1 MDVTRGAIN
10 QLVRMPDKQR
20 DPGSVKPVLQVL
32 KIIPV
37 GSQQQRYRVSAYYKQ
52 SFVFQFTGKSL
63 FTISLFS
70 SLCTQVILSD
80 GVNHAQG
87 MLATTHN
94 DRCINGDLI
103 ENSLIRINECISNWI
118 QEKNVIIVINFDI
131 VNTHYGQKI
140 GTPVDLGLKKSDILA
155 SAPPQPNNMGHI
167 RPSGNYNSNPS
178 VSTQNAY
185 GNVRGGG
192 GSNPY
197 NSAPIVHSNNSHDA
211 RYTPIAGLNMYQNRW
226 TIKARV
232 TKKDD
237 IRTWQNAKGEGQLFS
252 AELLDSSMDIR
263 CTFFRE
269 AVDKFYPLL
278 EEDKVYTFSGGRLKA
293 ANMQYNTCKSSFECT
308 FDQNAEIHLV
318 EDTGEIIQQN
328 YEFVNISQLESIEAG
343 KFVDIIGVIKNASE
357 AMTLT
362 SKRTG
367 KELLKAELVVG
378 DDSGAEVTCTVWG
391 EKAKT
396 VAQEMSANPVVS
408 FRRAK
413 VGDYG
418 GRTLSSNQ
426 YQIQPRVPETQR
438 ILNWWNAG
446 GSSSTARSLSS
457 TGGGGGRFPT
467 FEERKPISAIKTEQL
482 GYTSAEKPDY
492 ISFKGTFSFLKS
504 DKEGGAWYTACPR
517 AEEPCKNRFKV
528 NQQSDGQYYCEK
540 CNGTFSNC
548 MRKFIFSGTFSDD
561 SSTTWV
567 SLFNEQAETLFKG
580 MTADQMWETM
590 ESGNNGQDDYDNLFK
605 RSNFTDWIL
614 NCKVK
619 QEMMNDEMRIKTSIT
634 SLHPVDYAKEG
645 RSLFNSL
652 ISMQQ

>member
-1 MDVTRGAIN
+1 
-10 QLVRMPDKQR
+10 
-20 DPGSVKPVLQVL
+20 
-32 KIIPV
+32 
-37 GSQQQRYRVSAYYKQ
+37 
-52 SFVFQFTGKSL
+52 
-63 FTISLFS
+63 
-70 SLCTQVILSD
+70 
-80 GVNHAQG
+80 
-87 MLATTHN
+87 MLATSHN

-103 ENSLIRINECISNWI
+103 EFSIIRINECISNWI
-118 QEKNVIIVINFDI
+118 QERNVIIVINFDI
-131 VNTHYGQKI
+131 VNKNYGSKI
-140 GTPVDLGLKKSDILA
+140 GTPADLGLRKSDIQGA
-155 SAPPQPNNMGHI
+155 APPQVKNMGHNNI
-167 RPSGNYNSNPS
+167 RSTGNYNSNPS
-178 VSTQNAY
+178 VNRNTY
-185 GNVRGGG
+185 GNPRGG

-197 NSAPIVHSNNSHDA
+197 NSAPIAPIVHSNNLQDA

-252 AELLDSSMDIR
+252 AELLDSSNMDMK

-269 AVDKFYPLL
+269 AVDKFYPML

-293 ANMQYNTCKSSFECT
+293 ANLQYNTCKSSFECT

-318 EDTGEIIQQN
+318 EDTGDIIQQN
-328 YEFVNISQLESIEAG
+328 YEFVNISELESIEAG
-343 KFVDIIGVIKNASE
+343 KFVDIIGVIKSATE

-378 DDSGAEVTCTVWG
+378 DDSGADVTCTVWG

-396 VAQEMSANPVVS
+396 VAQEMSGNPVVS
-408 FRRAK
+408 FRRAR

-438 ILNWWNAG
+438 IQNWWNAG
-446 GSSSTARSLSS
+446 GSSTTAKSLSS

-467 FEERKPISAIKTEQL
+467 FEERKPIAAIKAEQL

-492 ISFKGTFSFLKS
+492 ISFKGTFTFLKS
-504 DKEGGAWYTACPR
+504 DKEGGAWYTACPLS
-517 AEEPCKNRFKV
+517 EEPCKNRYKV
-528 NQQSDGQYYCEK
+528 SQQSDGQYYCEK
-540 CNGTFSNC
+540 CNQSFPNC
-548 MRKFIFSGTFSDD
+548 TRKFIFSGTFSDD
-561 SSTTWV
+561 TSTSWV
-567 SLFNEQAETLFKG
+567 SLFNEQAETLFNG
-580 MTADQMWETM
+580 MTANQMHEM
-590 ESGNNGQDDYDNLFK
+590 VESGNNGSDEYDNLFK
-605 RSNFTDWIL
+605 RANFTDWIL

-619 QEMMNDEMRIKTSIT
+619 QEMMNEEMRIKTSVT

-645 RSLFNSL
+645 RSLLNSL
-652 ISMQQ
+652 VSMQ

>member
-155 SAPPQPNNMGHI
+155 SAPPQANNMGHI

-237 IRTWQNAKGEGQLFS
+237 VCSSQAPGPRGIQATGQGSRGGRQCRGAIAPRQKNSRRCSARTSRCRSSPRPTLRGKGG
-252 AELLDSSMDIR
+252 
-263 CTFFRE
+263 
-269 AVDKFYPLL
+269 
-278 EEDKVYTFSGGRLKA
+278 SGG
-293 ANMQYNTCKSSFECT
+293 QTC
-308 FDQNAEIHLV
+308 
-318 EDTGEIIQQN
+318 
-328 YEFVNISQLESIEAG
+328 
-343 KFVDIIGVIKNASE
+343 
-357 AMTLT
+357 
-362 SKRTG
+362 
-367 KELLKAELVVG
+367 
-378 DDSGAEVTCTVWG
+378 
-391 EKAKT
+391 
-396 VAQEMSANPVVS
+396 
-408 FRRAK
+408 
-413 VGDYG
+413 
-418 GRTLSSNQ
+418 
-426 YQIQPRVPETQR
+426 
-438 ILNWWNAG
+438 
-446 GSSSTARSLSS
+446 RS
-457 TGGGGGRFPT
+457 P
-467 FEERKPISAIKTEQL
+467 
-482 GYTSAEKPDY
+482 
-492 ISFKGTFSFLKS
+492 
-504 DKEGGAWYTACPR
+504 
-517 AEEPCKNRFKV
+517 
-528 NQQSDGQYYCEK
+528 
-540 CNGTFSNC
+540 
-548 MRKFIFSGTFSDD
+548 
-561 SSTTWV
+561 
-567 SLFNEQAETLFKG
+567 
-580 MTADQMWETM
+580 
-590 ESGNNGQDDYDNLFK
+590 
-605 RSNFTDWIL
+605 
-614 NCKVK
+614 
-619 QEMMNDEMRIKTSIT
+619 
-634 SLHPVDYAKEG
+634 
-645 RSLFNSL
+645 
-652 ISMQQ
+652 